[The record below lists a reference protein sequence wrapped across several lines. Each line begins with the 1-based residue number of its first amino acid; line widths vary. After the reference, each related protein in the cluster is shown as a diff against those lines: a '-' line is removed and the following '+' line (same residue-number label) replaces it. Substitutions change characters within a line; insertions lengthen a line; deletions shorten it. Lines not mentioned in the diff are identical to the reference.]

1 MKSCVL
7 VPFIQIWNLDDSLV
21 CSIKKTVVSWN
32 AYPKDLMYLKRNTKF
47 QPDRWG
53 LQTSLASQSSLNE
66 IVFRRHKVT
75 QTENVQTYEN
85 FRRFLQKILEIYR
98 KL

>member
-1 MKSCVL
+1 MAFKNSVIFDEILCSGT
-7 VPFIQIWNLDDSLV
+7 FYTNLDDSLV
-21 CSIKKTVVSWN
+21 CSIKKTVFSRN
-32 AYPKDLMYLKRNTKF
+32 AYRKDLMYLKRNTKF

-53 LQTSLASQSSLNE
+53 LKSSLASQSSLNE

-85 FRRFLQKILEIYR
+85 FSDL
-98 KL
+98 